1 VALGVNDSQRA
12 AKIVLGAEGKRLTY
26 KQPAGPGEN

>member
-12 AKIVLGAEGKRLTY
+12 AKIVSGADGKRLTY
-26 KQPAGPGEN
+26 KMAAGAGEN